1 MVQHDFRAEGLSW
14 WKATAARIEPW
25 GARCAPH
32 CWGSIVERY
41 ARADFAASVP
51 NFALL
56 EAAPADTEGLL
67 LDGWEQRDGKLL
79 VPDTPGTGFD
89 LEPELIERG
98 VRADDGYR
106 VEA

>member
-1 MVQHDFRAEGLSW
+1 MWLG
-14 WKATAARIEPW
+14 
-25 GARCAPH
+25 CAK

-41 ARADFAASVP
+41 AHAHFAASVP

-56 EAAPADTEGLL
+56 EAAPADTEEML
-67 LDGWEQRDGKLL
+67 LDGWEQRDGMLL
-79 VPDTPGTGFD
+79 VPDTVGTGFD

-106 VEA
+106 VEVRA